1 MRTVDVLIV
10 GAGPAGLA
18 AACRLTQEGQ
28 RVLIVDMAPAGTNT
42 SRAAVVHARTLEV
55 LEQIG
60 LASVLVENGIA
71 VPEFT
76 MRDGTSTLARLDF
89 SSLPTHY
96 PFTLMIPQS
105 RTEQL
110 LEARLRELGGE
121 VERGVELQRLHLI
134 DERYRAIVSRDGA
147 EPEEIEPRF
156 IIGADGAHSRV
167 RSEAGITFDGSEY
180 QESFILADITM
191 RWPLPQREVQLFLS
205 TDGLVVVAPLPSG
218 HHRVVATID
227 KAPRRPTLSD
237 VQHILDT
244 RGPGNTTVEA
254 VSWSSRFRVAHRLAS
269 HYRSH
274 NVFLVGDAAHV
285 HSPAGG
291 QGMNVGIQ
299 DALDLAESLTRA
311 LKGETSAED
320 LARYEQRRRPAAVAV
335 ISLTDRMTRLATLHG
350 SVPRRTRNA
359 ILRTLMRSRRVR
371 TALATRI
378 AQI

>member
-1 MRTVDVLIV
+1 
-10 GAGPAGLA
+10 
-18 AACRLTQEGQ
+18 
-28 RVLIVDMAPAGTNT
+28 
-42 SRAAVVHARTLEV
+42 
-55 LEQIG
+55 
-60 LASVLVENGIA
+60 
-71 VPEFT
+71 
-76 MRDGTSTLARLDF
+76 
-89 SSLPTHY
+89 
-96 PFTLMIPQS
+96 
-105 RTEQL
+105 
-110 LEARLRELGGE
+110 
-121 VERGVELQRLHLI
+121 
-134 DERYRAIVSRDGA
+134 
-147 EPEEIEPRF
+147 
-156 IIGADGAHSRV
+156 
-167 RSEAGITFDGSEY
+167 
-180 QESFILADITM
+180 M

-299 DALDLAESLTRA
+299 DALDLAESMTRA